1 MLAGVSA
8 RVVVN
13 ESVYVRVCACGCV
26 RAREMI
32 PVSRSFI
39 QTKKRKWNFKGF
51 LVFCHVLGFFWVDW
65 RPSVD
70 ILVDGFES
78 RRCEKESLIC
88 FFGKS
93 CHVLIFLRTKGSKEI
108 RAAAAKL

>member
-1 MLAGVSA
+1 MCAGVLAGVSA

-26 RAREMI
+26 HARVMI

-51 LVFCHVLGFFWVDW
+51 LVFCHVQGFFGSTGAHLSIFSLMDSSPDVA
-65 RPSVD
+65 
-70 ILVDGFES
+70 
-78 RRCEKESLIC
+78 RRNP
-88 FFGKS
+88 
-93 CHVLIFLRTKGSKEI
+93 
-108 RAAAAKL
+108 

>member
-1 MLAGVSA
+1 MCAAVLAGVSA

-65 RPSVD
+65 SPSVD
-70 ILVDGFES
+70 ILDDGFES
-78 RRCEKESLIC
+78 RLQRLIREHSSRLPLLVRER
-88 FFGKS
+88 FK
-93 CHVLIFLRTKGSKEI
+93 K
-108 RAAAAKL
+108 